1 MKCPFCDN
9 KTTKVLETRETE
21 PDITR
26 RRRECTK
33 CKERFTTYE
42 QPELSNLVVNKR
54 DGTREVFDKSKLVRS
69 LKLCCQKRP
78 ITQQEILDLTDT
90 IEKKLKSNYKKM
102 VKSKHIGEQVMK
114 KLKNLDNVAYIRY
127 ASVCRDFQDL
137 ETFEKE
143 VKNLKKHK
151 TEDIA

>member
-1 MKCPFCDN
+1 MKCPFCEN
-9 KTTKVLETRETE
+9 NTTKVLETRETE

-26 RRRECTK
+26 RRRECSE

-42 QPELSNLVVNKR
+42 QPELSNLVVSKR

-78 ITQQEILDLTDT
+78 ITQKEILDLTDE
-90 IEKKLKSNYKKM
+90 IEKTLKSNYKKM